1 MLHGIGL
8 YHTHTRTDRDE
19 HITINSNNIAAR
31 RKNEFDMCTRNCK
44 TYDTPYDCDSIM
56 HYASNQMATDKDKA
70 TICEIIINIVLN
82 LITLSQV
89 LLQFPDIHLAIY
101 YQWDDGMRSRTT
113 YLRMIS
119 SFWEGSIQPV
129 EY

>member
-19 HITINSNNIAAR
+19 YITINSNNIAAS
-31 RKNEFDMCTRNCK
+31 RKNEFDMCKRNCE

-70 TICEIIINIVLN
+70 TICEIIINIDWLKTRVTTKMDFDYS
-82 LITLSQV
+82 IE
-89 LLQFPDIHLAIY
+89 Y
-101 YQWDDGMRSRTT
+101 RYQG
-113 YLRMIS
+113 YQ
-119 SFWEGSIQPV
+119 E
-129 EY
+129 